1 MNVAREPIATIAGAL
16 PVTQRAQLYHF
27 FELALAHPGEDG
39 FDYFAQAATAD
50 DFLLRFNAVVVTLPE
65 IAAHAAGAATR
76 YFEGLRS
83 LGFEA
88 AEAAYISLF
97 VNNYPHLPCPPYASL
112 FIASDSDKRLTE
124 MLEIKQFY
132 QEHGVDMAETYD
144 DLPDHLCV
152 ELEFLQVL
160 SFREGDAALR
170 GDLELLNGLRQT
182 QAQFID
188 RFALA
193 FIERLADIAVQTVAD
208 NPYSHLLDALRC
220 MVLAHRRQLA
230 ASDPGSTS

>member
-1 MNVAREPIATIAGAL
+1 MNVAREPLSPGVDAL
-16 PVTQRAQLYHF
+16 SSMHRAQLYHF

-39 FDYFAQAATAD
+39 FAYFTQPTTAGDFHLRLNAIVQA
-50 DFLLRFNAVVVTLPE
+50 LPE
-65 IAAHAAGAATR
+65 IAAHAAAAAKR
-76 YFEGLRS
+76 FFDGLRS
-83 LGFEA
+83 LGLELG
-88 AEAAYISLF
+88 EAAYISLF

-112 FIASDSDKRLTE
+112 FTAADSDKRLAE

-132 QEHGVDMAETYD
+132 QQHGVDMAETYD

-152 ELEFLQVL
+152 ELEFLQLL
-160 SFREGDAALR
+160 SFRESEALAVGDA
-170 GDLELLNGLRQT
+170 ELVNGLREA

-188 RFALA
+188 RFALL
-193 FIERLADIAVQTVAD
+193 FIERLADIAVQTVVD

-230 ASDPGSTS
+230 TSQPGGTS

>member
-1 MNVAREPIATIAGAL
+1 MNVAREPLSPGVDPL
-16 PVTQRAQLYHF
+16 PSTHRAQLYHF
-27 FELALAHPGEDG
+27 FELALAHPGEAG
-39 FDYFAQAATAD
+39 VDYFCQAATAD
-50 DFLLRFNAVVVTLPE
+50 DFLQRFDAIVETLPE
-65 IAAHAAGAATR
+65 IAGHASRAATR
-76 YFEGLRS
+76 FFDGLRD
-83 LGFEA
+83 LRFEA

-112 FIASDSDKRLTE
+112 FTSADSDKRLAE

-132 QEHGVDMAETYD
+132 QQHGVDMADTYD

-160 SFREGDAALR
+160 SFRESEASAVGDP
-170 GDLELLNGLRQT
+170 ELVHGLREA
-182 QAQFID
+182 QAHFID
-188 RFALA
+188 RFALV

-208 NPYSHLLDALRC
+208 NPYSHLLEALRC

-230 ASDPGSTS
+230 ASNPGSTS